1 MHLPIYECLNQSV
14 RGGGVAGATAS
25 GETMAYTGPG
35 RILDLHSVACEPVER
50 SPRTVSAL
58 ACLAGP
64 AAVYRRKDET
74 FEVVLE

>member
-14 RGGGVAGATAS
+14 GGGGAAGAT
-25 GETMAYTGPG
+25 GDTMTYTGPG

-50 SPRTVSAL
+50 STRTVSAL
-58 ACLAGP
+58 AAGP
-64 AAVYRRKDET
+64 AAVYRGKDEA